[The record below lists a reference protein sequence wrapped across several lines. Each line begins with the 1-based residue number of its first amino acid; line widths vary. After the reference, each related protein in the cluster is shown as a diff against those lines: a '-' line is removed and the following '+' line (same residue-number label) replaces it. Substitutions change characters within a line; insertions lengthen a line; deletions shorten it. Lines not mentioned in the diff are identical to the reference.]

1 MSDRQERIKRFRSNA
16 EHQRKIGD
24 LQGCLEF
31 RALADD
37 LEKLEKIEQIIS
49 NFDESSNYYLTLVQI
64 AKVVQNEK

>member
-37 LEKLEKIEQIIS
+37 LEKLEKIEQIIK
-49 NFDESSNYYLTLVQI
+49 DIPYGGDVTVRRIQE
-64 AKVVQNEK
+64 VVEDGTN